1 MCGPIRT
8 LTEATAHLARSVSLV
23 RRRIVTVAVLVV
35 LAACGG
41 GNNAGTSS
49 TATDAPTSSLPN
61 GGADEQINWAPCG
74 VDSPGLECA
83 RFRVPFNWE
92 NPGTDKFS
100 LSLVRR
106 PADQRTARIGSMLV
120 NPGGPGFG
128 GSYLAES
135 AESFF
140 SEDLLNRFD
149 VVAWDPRGT
158 GESTPAVDCV
168 DDYDEYFAVDPSPE
182 NDAEREELIAAS
194 RTFAEE
200 CEKKSG
206 KILPFISTNATARD
220 MDAIR
225 RALGEDRITYFG
237 FSYGSELG
245 ATWATMFPDTVRAAV
260 LDGASDPDADSLQSG
275 LDQAAGFE
283 QQLGEFLE
291 RCASTTTCPFHNGGK
306 TAAAF
311 DELMAKLDDTPLV
324 VSSSRAPVNQGVAFT
339 AVAQAMYSSTMWDSL
354 ETALADAQK
363 GDGAGLL
370 QLNDDYY
377 QRMPD
382 GTYGNELEAFNAIS
396 CVDSGDRSTVE
407 ETDAALAR
415 YKKVAPR
422 MWPAFTGGYGCVF
435 WPAEPDPRIDITG
448 KGAGAIMVVGTTG
461 DAATPL
467 DSTRKMAKKLEDG
480 RLVIVT
486 ANRHTGYGENACVVG
501 EVDTYLITG
510 LVTFRETS
518 C

>member
-1 MCGPIRT
+1 MS
-8 LTEATAHLARSVSLV
+8 EATAHLAPSVYGVRHRSVF
-23 RRRIVTVAVLVV
+23 VAILAVV
-35 LAACGG
+35 ATACGG
-41 GNNAGTSS
+41 SGGSGSS

-61 GGADEQINWAPCG
+61 GGADTEIDWAPC
-74 VDSPGLECA
+74 DQESPGLECA
-83 RFRVPFNWE
+83 RFRVPFDWT

-128 GSYLAES
+128 GSYLAKS

-140 SEDLLNRFD
+140 SEELLNRFD

-168 DDYDEYFAVDPSPE
+168 ADYDEYFAVDPSPE
-182 NDAEREELIAAS
+182 TDTEREELIAAS

-200 CEKKSG
+200 CDKKSG
-206 KILPFISTNATARD
+206 KILPYISTNATARD

-225 RALGEDRITYFG
+225 RALGEDKITYFG

-245 ATWATMFPDTVRAAV
+245 ATWATLFPDTVRAAV
-260 LDGASDPDADSLQSG
+260 LDGAADPDADSLQTG

-283 QQLGEFLE
+283 QQLGEFLD
-291 RCASTTTCPFHNGGK
+291 RCASTPTCLFHNKGK
-306 TAAAF
+306 PADAF
-311 DELMAKLDDTPLV
+311 DALMTRLDNTPLV
-324 VSSSRAPVNQGVAFT
+324 VSSSRAPVNQAVAFT
-339 AVAQAMYSSTMWDSL
+339 AVAQAMYSSTMWESL
-354 ETALADAQK
+354 EKALADAQK
-363 GDGAGLL
+363 GDGSGLL
-370 QLNDDYY
+370 QLNDEYY

-396 CVDSGDRSTVE
+396 CVDSGDRSSIE
-407 ETDAALAR
+407 ESEDAVAE

-435 WPAEPDPRIDITG
+435 WPAKADPRVDITG
-448 KGAGAIMVVGTTG
+448 KGAGPIVVVGTTG

-480 RLVIVT
+480 RLVVVT
-486 ANRHTGYGENACVVG
+486 ANRHTGYGENACVVDA
-501 EVDTYLITG
+501 VDAYLITG
-510 LVTFRETS
+510 GVTFRE
-518 C
+518 